1 MGSTKLNNVT
11 PTALPFPSLYWPP
24 KIDSVE
30 SHYLHH
36 SRDVWRFTFFWTLII
51 FEGVH
56 VIVSL
61 YALAVQ
67 WRNWKMMLAVGV
79 LYMAVAGIEAV
90 LAGSVVGLM
99 YEVFFCF
106 DLLGKKVENG
116 TIRLIWIRLGAIY
129 NAGGF
134 KMSTWIPFVWAW
146 VNLLILIISSF
157 SIHGGL

>member
-1 MGSTKLNNVT
+1 
-11 PTALPFPSLYWPP
+11 
-24 KIDSVE
+24 
-30 SHYLHH
+30 
-36 SRDVWRFTFFWTLII
+36 
-51 FEGVH
+51 
-56 VIVSL
+56 
-61 YALAVQ
+61 
-67 WRNWKMMLAVGV
+67 MLAVGV

-90 LAGSVVGLM
+90 LAGGVVGLM

-106 DLLGKKVENG
+106 DFLAKKAENG
-116 TIRLIWIRLGAIY
+116 TRRLIWIRLGAIY